1 MREFSTYE
9 LKLTMEAD
17 WSIGSGVGRQGS
29 LDSLVA
35 RDVDGLPYVPASTL
49 RGMWRD
55 AAETVAYG
63 LDNGTIGNWAKLVA
77 RLFGSQPAIDKNFEG
92 PIASCLVVTDA
103 QYPKGFG
110 EWLTKTRKNRAKQAM
125 VFVKPGVAID
135 PLTGSAK
142 TDFLRFDETARAG
155 AVLFATMTIDLT
167 GDEKADAALH
177 ALALASLA
185 LLERLGGDRR
195 RGLGACKVEI
205 KPVETPT
212 KTLPAS
218 LKDAIALLEK
228 TADAPEL
235 MHKSPAPAEVVYDA
249 AQKGAFRRFDLTLT
263 IKSPTTIADQVLGNV
278 VSTSSYIP
286 GSQLLHIA
294 AALAGRLGLSQSQ
307 IHTAIA
313 CGDLRIL
320 AAHPS
325 LPDGSRALPAPLT
338 VEGKKGEDGQY
349 RNKLADPETGA
360 QHKALRGVYCSA
372 ISKGG
377 FVKANALRTKL
388 YTHNTVD
395 DARQKPT
402 EESGGGVFV
411 LEAIEPGEVLKSE
424 LWIRTGAAIANDKI
438 AALSGKAIPFTLGR
452 AKKAGSGRV
461 DVTLGKEISTS
472 APAANENTR
481 LWVISDIVMPAG
493 ETKVDDAVA
502 MLFKQAG
509 LGSVMLDAKSEI
521 RIARR
526 DGWVAAWGMPRP
538 TLNVICAG
546 SVIVLESALGAEQL
560 EQLAKDGLGDR
571 RGEGFGHVLVNPDLL
586 YAKDD
591 ALKALQAKRSN
602 TETAS
607 TDSLD
612 ADIASALNDDHVRTI
627 EIEAL
632 NALVEAHAGR
642 AVVDA
647 EQRKNIFEIGRAHV

>member
-325 LPDGSRALPAPLT
+325 LRPPVSR
-338 VEGKKGEDGQY
+338 
-349 RNKLADPETGA
+349 
-360 QHKALRGVYCSA
+360 
-372 ISKGG
+372 
-377 FVKANALRTKL
+377 
-388 YTHNTVD
+388 
-395 DARQKPT
+395 
-402 EESGGGVFV
+402 
-411 LEAIEPGEVLKSE
+411 
-424 LWIRTGAAIANDKI
+424 
-438 AALSGKAIPFTLGR
+438 
-452 AKKAGSGRV
+452 
-461 DVTLGKEISTS
+461 ST
-472 APAANENTR
+472 R
-481 LWVISDIVMPAG
+481 W
-493 ETKVDDAVA
+493 
-502 MLFKQAG
+502 
-509 LGSVMLDAKSEI
+509 
-521 RIARR
+521 RR
-526 DGWVAAWGMPRP
+526 SH
-538 TLNVICAG
+538 CCHH
-546 SVIVLESALGAEQL
+546 Q
-560 EQLAKDGLGDR
+560 
-571 RGEGFGHVLVNPDLL
+571 
-586 YAKDD
+586 
-591 ALKALQAKRSN
+591 
-602 TETAS
+602 
-607 TDSLD
+607 
-612 ADIASALNDDHVRTI
+612 
-627 EIEAL
+627 
-632 NALVEAHAGR
+632 
-642 AVVDA
+642 
-647 EQRKNIFEIGRAHV
+647 